1 MTINIIHFI
10 KDDIW
15 LLTEHEFP
23 LLKAT
28 FIKSLKIVL
37 LAIQDFMRDL
47 CPLRA
52 SALTLYTLLAVVP
65 VIAMLFGIAKGFGLE
80 KMLEQQLLEQIP
92 HQDTTVL
99 KLIGFARNLLEK
111 TQGEVIAGIGV
122 VVLLW
127 SVTSM
132 IGNIEDSFNHIWK
145 ISKGR
150 PLSRKL
156 SDYIAFMLLGL
167 VLLILSSSITVFLK
181 TKITGLSTV
190 IALPEFG
197 ESLLLS
203 ALSLSPLLLMISL
216 FSITFIFMPNHKV
229 AAVPGIIAGVVTGV
243 MYHVLQW
250 LYLGLQIGVSSYNA
264 IYGSLAA
271 LPLFVIWVQIG
282 WMIVLF
288 GCELAFYIQNYPSYR
303 HNHNHTFSEFS
314 FALKKIVALHVTY
327 LIVKNFVNL
336 GKTLTADA
344 IALELLLSK
353 AIVQSLLDFLVA
365 SHIVI
370 RLKTEDGDDV
380 YLPSVDTNKLT
391 VAFVIN
397 ALEQCGQ
404 NNVPNF
410 KQDPV
415 FVNMLNNFGQWLETS
430 EQNRLLKD
438 I

>member
-1 MTINIIHFI
+1 MTIHVIHFI
-10 KDDIW
+10 KTDIW
-15 LLTEHEFP
+15 LLTEHELP

-28 FIKSLKIVL
+28 FIKSLKIIL
-37 LAIQDFMRDL
+37 LAIQGFMRDL
-47 CPLRA
+47 CSLRA
-52 SALTLYTLLAVVP
+52 SALTLYTLLGVVP
-65 VIAMLFGIAKGFGLE
+65 VIAMLLGIAKGFGLE
-80 KMLEQQLLEQIP
+80 KMLKQQLLEQIP

-99 KLIGFARNLLEK
+99 KLIGFAQNLLEK
-111 TQGEVIAGIGV
+111 TQGEVVAGIGV

-132 IGNIEDSFNHIWK
+132 IGNIEDSFNYIWK

-150 PLSRKL
+150 PLNRKL
-156 SDYIAFMLLGL
+156 SDYMAFMLLGL

-190 IALPEFG
+190 ITLPEFG
-197 ESLLLS
+197 EGLLLG
-203 ALSLSPLLLMISL
+203 ALSLSPLLLMMSL
-216 FSITFIFMPNHKV
+216 FSITFIFMPYQKV
-229 AAVPGIIAGVVTGV
+229 NPVAGIIAGVVTGI
-243 MYHVLQW
+243 MYHILQS

-282 WMIVLF
+282 WMLVLF

-303 HNHNHTFSEFS
+303 HNHTFSEFS
-314 FALKKIVALHVTY
+314 FALKKIVALHVTC

-336 GKTLTADA
+336 GKPLTANE

-353 AIVQSLLDFLVA
+353 AVVQSILDFLVA
-365 SHIVI
+365 SHLLI
-370 RLKTEDGDDV
+370 RLKTEAGDDV
-380 YLPSVDTNKLT
+380 YFSLVDTHKLT
-391 VAFVIN
+391 VALVIN

-404 NNVPNF
+404 NNLPHF
-410 KQDPV
+410 KQEPV
-415 FVNMLNNFGQWLETS
+415 FVNMLNNFRQWLETS

>member
-1 MTINIIHFI
+1 MALDIIRFI
-10 KDDIW
+10 KEDIW
-15 LLTEHEFP
+15 MLSEHEFSP
-23 LLKAT
+23 LKAT

-37 LAIQDFMRDL
+37 LALHGFMRDL

-99 KLIGFARNLLEK
+99 KLIDFAQNLLEK
-111 TQGEVIAGIGV
+111 TQGEVVAGIGV
-122 VVLLW
+122 IMLLW

-132 IGNIEDSFNHIWK
+132 IGNIEDSFNYIWK

-150 PLSRKL
+150 PLNRKL
-156 SDYIAFMLLGL
+156 SDYISFMLLGL
-167 VLLILSSSITVFLK
+167 FLLILSSSITVFLK
-181 TKITGLSTV
+181 TKITGLSTA
-190 IALPEFG
+190 IALPQFG
-197 ESLLLS
+197 EGLLLG
-203 ALSLSPLLLMISL
+203 ALSLSPLLLMIGL

-229 AAVPGIIAGVVTGV
+229 NTGAGIIAAVVTGI
-243 MYHVLQW
+243 MYHVLQS
-250 LYLGLQIGVSSYNA
+250 LYLGLQIGVSNYNA

-288 GCELAFYIQNYPSYR
+288 GCQIAFYTQNYSGYR
-303 HNHNHTFSEFS
+303 HNHSFSAFS
-314 FALKKIVALHVTY
+314 FTLKKIVALHVTA
-327 LIVKNFVNL
+327 LIVNNFVHL
-336 GKTLTADA
+336 SKPLTADA
-344 IALELLLSK
+344 IASGLQISK
-353 AIVQSLLDFLVA
+353 AVVQSLLDFLTA

-380 YLPSVDTNKLT
+380 YLPATDTNKLT

-397 ALEQCGQ
+397 AMEQCGR
-404 NNVPNF
+404 NNLPDF
-410 KQDPV
+410 KQDPL
-415 FVNMLNNFGQWLETS
+415 FGNMLNHFGKCLETS